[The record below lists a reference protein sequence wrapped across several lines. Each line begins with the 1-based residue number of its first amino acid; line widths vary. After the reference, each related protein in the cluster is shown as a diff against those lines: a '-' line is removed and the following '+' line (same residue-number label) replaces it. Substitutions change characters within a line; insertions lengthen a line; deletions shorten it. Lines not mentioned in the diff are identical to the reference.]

1 MSFIVVMVE
10 LLPKEGEEDKLIP
23 LAEALVEETLKE
35 EGNID
40 YKFLK
45 SNDGTFHIIEQWESV
60 EALSGHMASSHF
72 KSFSKESRDH
82 IEDEEIKVLRAD
94 ELNLYE

>member
-10 LLPKEGEEDKLIP
+10 LSPKKGKEEELIP
-23 LAEALVEETLKE
+23 LAKALVEETLKE

-45 SNDGTFHIIEQWESV
+45 SDDGRFHIIEQWESV
-60 EALSGHMASSHF
+60 EALSEHMASSHF
-72 KSFSKESRDH
+72 KSFSKESREY